1 MNMSDELD
9 VWDLKVIIWYFLK
22 EAADGASML
31 KKMEQHSS
39 NFIFLLGE
47 GSTIQASGSEI

>member
-1 MNMSDELD
+1 MSDVLD
-9 VWDLKVIIWYFLK
+9 VLSTQRLKGQNLIFP
-22 EAADGASML
+22 ADGALML

-47 GSTIQASGSEI
+47 GSTVQASGAEI